1 MAETKIVISAVDQ
14 TKAAIASATSN
25 LRSLGDMAASL
36 PMRFGSIGVAIAGAF
51 SAASLKQ
58 SIDVLDRLDDLSEK
72 SGIAV
77 ESLSALRYA
86 GEVTGTP
93 LDSIA
98 TSVKKLSVNMAEA
111 ASGNKEAAA
120 IFGTLNI
127 AVKNADG
134 SLRGQDE
141 VLLDLADR
149 FQGFVDGAG
158 KAALAQKVFGK
169 SGEEMIPLLN
179 LGASGIASLRQEAEA
194 LGLVYDQRLTKE
206 AAAFNDNL
214 QKTTL
219 AIEAAKI
226 SIANDLLPYLRE
238 LTEQFVVGRKNADGF
253 WDALVTFGPLGLFR
267 SLSEELN
274 LINAEIDKIKRFKA
288 EGGLRST
295 LVSEED
301 LKRLEKQKRYIQE
314 LQQAEALRSAAA
326 MGDQS
331 DFVSRRFGNK
341 STGKTEAPTV
351 DRPIDTYAAKFINNL
366 VSEYARL
373 NGSLT
378 KTDEI
383 MRQLEQASDKFT
395 EKQKAEALSLA
406 KLIDEKNQQNE
417 VSKSWIEYTKQQEA
431 ATNASNDAFVKN
443 MRSLGDLSRDYEF
456 QGKLIGK
463 TAEQIERMN
472 FAREIELKLLEMIS
486 SVEQA
491 RENGVLTDKEAEER
505 ITALQNSAQA
515 ALDAQEKL
523 MQAREANL
531 RDPIDGMREG
541 LIEYE
546 RTAIRV
552 GESSKN
558 AMQSALRGMEEAL
571 VNFVMKGKLDFSSL
585 ANSIISDLVRIRIQ
599 QTITAPFAKYL
610 GSFLPS
616 TGGAPVADSPTVYT
630 ARGGTFINSSLSD
643 YANTVVTKPTMF
655 AFAKGVGI
663 MGEKIGSPGE
673 AILPLSRLSNGDL
686 GVKSGSA
693 PITINVTNQ
702 ASGDGYE
709 ATATTIDNGTGMSI
723 DILVAKAVKN
733 DLRNNGQVSQTLQ
746 QTFGLARR
754 AG

>member
-93 LDSIA
+93 LESIA
-98 TSVKKLSVNMAEA
+98 TSVRKLSVNMASA
-111 ASGNKEAAA
+111 AAGNKEAASVFNA
-120 IFGTLNI
+120 LGVSI
-127 AVKNADG
+127 KNADG
-134 SLRGQDE
+134 TMRKQDE
-141 VLLDLADR
+141 VLMDLADR
-149 FQGFVDGAG
+149 YQGYADGVNKSAIS
-158 KAALAQKVFGK
+158 QKVFGK

-179 LGASGIASLRQEAEA
+179 LGSSGIRALTQEAEA
-194 LGLVYDQRLTKE
+194 LGIVYSQKLTKE

-219 AIEAAKI
+219 AIEAAKV
-226 SIANDLLPYLRE
+226 SIGNDLLPTLNTLIER
-238 LTEQFVVGRKNADGF
+238 FIMARKE
-253 WDALVTFGPLGLFR
+253 
-267 SLSEELN
+267 S
-274 LINAEIDKIKRFKA
+274 
-288 EGGLRST
+288 GGLWEALYQMAYKNPLLS
-295 LVSEED
+295 VSDGIRDVSASLDYMYEQRKKGTKVFDQEIAS
-301 LKRLEKQKRYIQE
+301 LEKQKRYLQEIQ
-314 LQQAEALRSAAA
+314 QVEALRYAAGL
-326 MGDQS
+326 GDQS

-341 STGKTEAPTV
+341 PAAKTEAPTV
-351 DRPIDTYAAKFINNL
+351 DQPIDTYAAKFINNL

-505 ITALQNSAQA
+505 ITALRNSAQA

-558 AMQSALRGMEEAL
+558 AMQSAMRGMEEAL

-709 ATATTIDNGTGMSI
+709 ATATTIDNGSGMSI